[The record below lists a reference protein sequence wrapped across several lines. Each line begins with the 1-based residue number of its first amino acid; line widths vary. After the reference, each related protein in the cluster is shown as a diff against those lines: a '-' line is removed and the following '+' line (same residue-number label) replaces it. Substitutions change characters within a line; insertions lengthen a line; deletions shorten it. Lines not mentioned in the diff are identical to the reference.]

1 MARGWESKSVESQ
14 QADTGASAA
23 QRPRLTPEARARADK
38 REALGLALARVRDA
52 LGRASQPAH
61 RAMLER
67 AAADLDAEITALSS

>member
-14 QADTGASAA
+14 QADAGAVAA
-23 QRPRLTPEARARADK
+23 GPRLSPEARAIADK
-38 REALGLALARVRDA
+38 RAALQLSLARVRDG

-67 AAADLDAEITALSS
+67 AAADLDAAINALSS